1 MDIRQG
7 VYVTILGMALVFAAL
22 LIVMLVTVL
31 LDRIFRSKPE
41 EKQAA
46 KAPVATKSD
55 AEAVAEEGRIAAV
68 IAATLAI
75 LDQESEVEALAN
87 LPESVLMLERI
98 PQGWKAAGRFAGM
111 H

>member
-1 MDIRQG
+1 VDIQPG

-41 EKQAA
+41 EKQVSEAR
-46 KAPVATKSD
+46 VATESD
-55 AEAVAEEGRIAAV
+55 AAAVAEEGRIAAV

-75 LDQESEVEALAN
+75 LDQESEVEALAS